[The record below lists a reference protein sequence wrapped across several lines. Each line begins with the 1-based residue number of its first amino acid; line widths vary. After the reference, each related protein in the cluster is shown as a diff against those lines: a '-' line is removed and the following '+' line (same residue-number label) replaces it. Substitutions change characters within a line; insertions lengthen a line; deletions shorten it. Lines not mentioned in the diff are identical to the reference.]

1 VCGAPDAAP
10 SRAGNTVGMSSTTS
24 LATMIVSLLMLLAGM
39 SKKRLEWN
47 PRDWFHRRPRK

>member
-1 VCGAPDAAP
+1 
-10 SRAGNTVGMSSTTS
+10 MSSTTS